1 MRKFF
6 GLTVVLACSG
16 LAFGQVWNEVESSC
30 LDPSSTDTGPSR
42 LTTRT
47 SIPPSLSTSPNTVN
61 PIRLAAGLVEPARSV
76 VNRTTRGTSPAEK

>member
-6 GLTVVLACSG
+6 GAAAVLACSG

-30 LDPSSTDTGPSR
+30 VGPSSTDTGPSQ

-47 SIPPSLSTSPNTVN
+47 SMPPSLSTSPNTVN
-61 PIRLAAGLVEPARSV
+61 PIRLAAGLVDPARNV
-76 VNRTTRGTSPAEK
+76 VNRTTRGTSPAAK